1 MEPVSPMADLLS
13 AVTTVITSFT
23 SWLTSL
29 TTALIGNPIVQLLFA
44 MIVVF
49 SIVRLVIGLVKSA
62 GKHGRGGKKRR

>member
-1 MEPVSPMADLLS
+1 MDPVSPMADLLS

-29 TTALIGNPIVQLLFA
+29 TTALIGNPIIQLLFA

>member
-13 AVTTVITSFT
+13 AVSTVITSFT
-23 SWLTSL
+23 SWLASL
-29 TTALIGNPIVQLLFA
+29 TTALIGNPIIQLLFA

-62 GKHGRGGKKRR
+62 GKLGRGGKKRR

>member
-29 TTALIGNPIVQLLFA
+29 TTALIGNPAVQIMFALGVILLVCRF
-44 MIVVF
+44 
-49 SIVRLVIGLVKSA
+49 VIGLVRVK
-62 GKHGRGGKKRR
+62 GKKRRR

>member
-23 SWLTSL
+23 SWLSSL
-29 TTALIGNPIVQLLFA
+29 TTALIGNPVVQLLFA

-49 SIVRLVIGLVKSA
+49 TLVRLIIGLVKSA
-62 GKHGRGGKKRR
+62 GKHGKGGKKRR

>member
-29 TTALIGNPIVQLLFA
+29 TTSLISNPVVQLLFGMGVA
-44 MIVVF
+44 LVIY
-49 SIVRLVIGLVKSA
+49 RLIIGLVKGASFR
-62 GKHGRGGKKRR
+62 KRGRRK

>member
-1 MEPVSPMADLLS
+1 MDPVSPMADLLS